1 MKHESFVIVRSM
13 ALKTFTRSAFLVVS
27 LWLVSGTA
35 AAEKFYCCK
44 DDNGKKTCGDIL
56 PSVCIGRAYHEVGA
70 NGQIIRHIRAPLT
83 PEERAKLAAE
93 AEQRRAQ
100 EERDREQQR
109 KDTALLAT
117 YSSENDIELTR
128 ESVLADASKAI
139 SNAENRIAE
148 IRSRRQK
155 FEEQAASLKKGNIPP
170 EVQKGLDD
178 TAQEINIQE
187 DIISLRKNEIIAIKT
202 KYDGEL
208 QHYRRIK
215 EARQSQKK

>member
-1 MKHESFVIVRSM
+1 M
-13 ALKTFTRSAFLVVS
+13 KTFTRSAFLVVS